1 MTQALISFASHLS
14 RLFLQSPANPDLM
27 YIIMF
32 SHAQLT
38 TTLLL
43 VLIFASKVS
52 WGSRSSS
59 VDWKSELILV
69 GTRLSEF

>member
-1 MTQALISFASHLS
+1 
-14 RLFLQSPANPDLM
+14 M

-52 WGSRSSS
+52 WLKTISQLEAGTYWCGVRLNFEI
-59 VDWKSELILV
+59 DYRLI
-69 GTRLSEF
+69 